1 MKISFGWIFSFN
13 VLASTD
19 MTRFSTV
26 LDYAWIRAL
35 FSFGSMHI
43 VSLLIPLLAFPW
55 LGRVLEP
62 AHFGLLMYM
71 CLFPPF
77 LTLLVEWGFPLGG
90 ARLAARCRGDNQA
103 LCKLLGEVV
112 TAKLILSIVAFN
124 LSIALIPFFPYAR
137 EWPQAFLMAVI
148 AGIAK
153 AMSPLWFYQGTGQK
167 LPILACWDM
176 GFSFLAL
183 AMVFIFIHEPE
194 QWMLYLLFTGLCR
207 LASNAGLTCLLWRKY
222 PFKIKLEGSLRI
234 IRETTALFG
243 ALFFSNVYHYCF
255 QLVLGYF
262 LLASEMG
269 IIVALDKMLRAL
281 IGLLNPFTQALFP
294 EVCILHD
301 KDPRSAWRILRLA
314 LLATFLASSL
324 AAFMVWL
331 LAPWLTRLALGSAYQ
346 AAPEILRIM
355 LFSVPPA
362 ACSKILGSQAMVP
375 FGHDKIQALICAWV
389 SLLSIPLSAALA
401 CWKGMAGGAF
411 VPLCVESALCIAF
424 LYFILKK
431 EKISF
436 G

>member
-1 MKISFGWIFSFN
+1 MRLSA
-13 VLASTD
+13 L
-19 MTRFSTV
+19 

-35 FSFGSMHI
+35 FSFGSMHL
-43 VSLLIPLLAFPW
+43 VSLLIPLMAFPW

-90 ARLAARCRGDNQA
+90 ARLAARHRGNDQA

-112 TAKLILSIVAFN
+112 TAKLILSIVAIV
-124 LSIALIPFFPYAR
+124 LSFLLVPFLPHAR
-137 EWPQAFLMAVI
+137 EWPQAFFMAVV

-167 LPILACWDM
+167 LPVLACWDM

-183 AMVFIFIHEPE
+183 ALVFVFIRHPE

-207 LASNAGLTCLLWRKY
+207 LASNAGLTCLLWMKY
-222 PFKIKLEGSLRI
+222 PFKIKLSGSLRL
-234 IRETTALFG
+234 IRDTAALFG
-243 ALFFSNVYHYCF
+243 ALFFSSAYHYCF

-294 EVCILHD
+294 EICILRD
-301 KDPRSAWRILRLA
+301 KNPGSAWRILRLS
-314 LLATFLASSL
+314 LLVTFIASSL
-324 AAFMVWL
+324 AALAVWL
-331 LAPWLTRLALGSAYQ
+331 LAPWVIRMALGSAYQ
-346 AAPEILRIM
+346 EAPEILRLM
-355 LFSVPPA
+355 LLSVPAA
-362 ACSKILGSQAMVP
+362 ACSQILGSQVLVP
-375 FGHDKIQALICAWV
+375 FGHDKIQAQICAWV

-401 CWKGMAGGAF
+401 FWKGMIGGAL
-411 VPLCVESALCIAF
+411 VPLCVESSLCLAF
-424 LYFILKK
+424 LYFVMKRVRGA
-431 EKISF
+431 F
-436 G
+436 A